1 MLAKTKLNTIK
12 VLIFKVLI
20 DSYISRNEFVLVNNV
35 LRRYDDRKEE
45 MKNTNNSAFFKDF
58 KFICEAML
66 SYRLKC
72 RENTKSKI
80 NPRIAKTNKT
90 NAFSKTCSV

>member
-12 VLIFKVLI
+12 VLIFKVFI
-20 DSYISRNEFVLVNNV
+20 DSYISHNEFVLVNNV

-58 KFICEAML
+58 KFNVIISFE
-66 SYRLKC
+66 
-72 RENTKSKI
+72 
-80 NPRIAKTNKT
+80 
-90 NAFSKTCSV
+90 V